1 MSPQDGKAS
10 AIPAYSPIGSADT
23 AASASTAGSG
33 VHRHPEP
40 SAPSAR
46 AFLALLAEFKQPND

>member
-33 VHRHPEP
+33 HRHPEP

-46 AFLALLAEFKQPND
+46 AFLALLAEFKQLND